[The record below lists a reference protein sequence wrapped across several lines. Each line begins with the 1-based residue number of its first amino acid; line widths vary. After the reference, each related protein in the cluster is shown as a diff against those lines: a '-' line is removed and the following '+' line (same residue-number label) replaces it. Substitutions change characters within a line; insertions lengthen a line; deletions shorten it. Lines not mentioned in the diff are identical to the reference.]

1 MYSTLFNDA
10 TIQHSVQEQL
20 IPHFSALI
28 HINLI
33 FPSPSQYMKW
43 VVPFMFSGQSDVLAI
58 ILMGVTRSLQQKYT
72 LSSLSFLLKMQGAG
86 PSKTLLRLHQI
97 RTGHIRPLR
106 ENLKTK
112 NFKIIHTS
120 LSTSYKFSPSA
131 RFPPISLSSKYI
143 PPKYFPPMQT
153 QRSPRNMPWYS
164 RGGGGVNPSA
174 SLTTFI

>member
-1 MYSTLFNDA
+1 MTL

-20 IPHFSALI
+20 IPHSSALI
-28 HINLI
+28 RINHI

-43 VVPFMFSGQSDVLAI
+43 VVSFKFYGQSYVLAI
-58 ILMGVTRSLQQKYT
+58 ILMCVTRSLQKKYT
-72 LSSLSFLLKMQGAG
+72 LPSLSFLLKMQAAG

-97 RTGHIRPLR
+97 RAGHIRSLR

-112 NFKIIHTS
+112 NFEITHTS
-120 LSTSYKFSPSA
+120 VRTSYKFSPSSA

-153 QRSPRNMPWYS
+153 QRSPCNMPWYL
-164 RGGGGVNPSA
+164 RGEGVVNPYPIKVKNRVS
-174 SLTTFI
+174 S